1 MRLNGILIFLLICSQ
16 SFAQLQPIGQW
27 RDHLPYSNGI
37 AISNTGSKIYCA
49 TKNAVFY
56 LDNEDNSINKISKA
70 NGLSS
75 TGINDLDYDNSTG
88 QLAVV
93 YEDGDIDLVTTS
105 DNSVYN
111 LSDIKRS
118 NIVADKTIYS
128 VYCNSGMAY
137 MCTGFGIVL
146 IDLTRKEVKDTYII
160 GALGSYLK
168 VNGITLNGTTL
179 FAATDDGIYT
189 GETTNPFLSNYESW
203 TKLTN
208 LNSGVINGPFSN
220 IVTFNNKVFVSF
232 DNTTYNSD
240 TVYYFD
246 GSSWNNFIATNSL
259 DINSITSSTL
269 KLGFAHNDNVA
280 FYDTTLSLIENIFDY
295 NFGFPEPKDITFG
308 DQNLVWI
315 ADNGYGM
322 VKAINSWTNI
332 NYLVDGPYSAGS
344 YRMEISDQKMWV
356 THGLVYG
363 SAWNNYFYGD
373 YASGKNEKD
382 EWTTFRDDIDKN
394 GFVVNDSLFD
404 MLAVA
409 IDPEDSEHLFLG
421 TMSFGGLLEIKDK
434 KLVAMYDE
442 NNSSL
447 QEWSAWAD
455 YVGISE
461 LTFDEEGN
469 LWVANSFVNEPL
481 SVKKKS
487 GGWQSF
493 DLGPTIRARNYRELI
508 ISSENGYKWIAI
520 PSSSLSGGL
529 AVFDD
534 RETISDETDDR
545 YKMLT
550 TADGSGNLP
559 SADVITVAEDLD
571 GEIWIG
577 TGAGIAVIYTPE
589 NVFEGGDYDAQQIL
603 IEQDG
608 NIQILLET
616 EVITSI
622 AVDGAN
628 RKWIGT
634 DGSGV
639 FLMSEDGTEELM
651 HFTVENSPLLSNL
664 ITDIRIDHITG
675 EVYFASSRG
684 IVSYRGTATI
694 EDPAFVDV
702 YAFPNPV
709 RPGYEGPIAIKGLL
723 RNSDVKITDIT
734 GNIVYVTKSEGG
746 QAIWDGKNLKGE
758 KVTTG
763 IYTVL
768 CHSESGKSKAVA
780 KILFVN

>member
-1 MRLNGILIFLLICSQ
+1 MRLAVLCLFFLLNSNL
-16 SFAQLQPIGQW
+16 FGQLQPIGQW
-27 RDHLPYSNGI
+27 RDHLPYSSGI
-37 AISNTGSKIYCA
+37 SITYTGSKVVCA
-49 TKNAVFY
+49 TKNAIFY
-56 LDNEDNSINKISKA
+56 LDEEDNSMGKISKA

-75 TGINDLDYDNSTG
+75 TGINELDYDQNTS
-88 QLAVV
+88 QVV
-93 YEDGDIDLVTTS
+93 IGYEDGDIDLLNVT

-118 NIVADKTIYS
+118 TIVADKTIYA
-128 VYCNSGMAY
+128 VYCSNGLAY
-137 MCTGFGIVL
+137 ICTGFGIVL
-146 IDLTRKEVKDTYII
+146 IDLSRKEVKDTYVI
-160 GALGSYLK
+160 GSSGSYLK
-168 VNGITLNGTTL
+168 INGITLNGTSL
-179 FAATDDGIYT
+179 YAATDDGIYT
-189 GETTNPFLSNYESW
+189 GEVTNPFLSNYSSW

-208 LNSGVINGPFSN
+208 LNPAVVSGTFSH
-220 IVTFNNKVFVSF
+220 IATFDNKIFTSF
-232 DNTTYNSD
+232 DNTVYDGDS
-240 TVYYFD
+240 VYYFD
-246 GSSWNNFIATNSL
+246 GSTWTNFTPVNSL
-259 DINSITSSTL
+259 DITAISANSTI
-269 KLGFAHNDNVA
+269 LGFAHNFSVNTFDQ
-280 FYDTTLSLIENIFDY
+280 SLNLLDNIFDY
-295 NFGFPEPKDITFG
+295 VTGGPQPKDLAFG
-308 DQNLVWI
+308 NQNIKWI
-315 ADNGYGM
+315 ADFREGM
-322 VKAINSWTNI
+322 VGAVNTWNNI
-332 NYLVDGPYSAGS
+332 NYSFSGPYSAGS
-344 YRMEISDQKMWV
+344 YRMEISDKKMWV

-373 YASGKNEKD
+373 FASGKNDKD
-382 EWTTFRDDIDKN
+382 EWITFRDDIDKN
-394 GFVVNDSLFD
+394 GFDVSDSLFD
-404 MLAVA
+404 ILAVA
-409 IDPEDSEHLFLG
+409 IDPEDNEHIFLG
-421 TMSFGGLLEIKDK
+421 SMSFAGLLEIKDN

-447 QEWSAWAD
+447 QDWSSWAD

-481 SVKKKS
+481 SVKKKA

-493 DLGPTIRARNYRELI
+493 DLGPTIGGRNYRELI
-508 ISSENGYKWIAI
+508 ISKENGYKWIAI
-520 PSSSLSGGL
+520 PSSSQSGGL
-529 AVFDD
+529 VVFDD
-534 RETISDETDDR
+534 RGTISDETDDR
-545 YKMLT
+545 YMLYA
-550 TADGSGNLP
+550 TADGAGNLP
-559 SADVITVAEDLD
+559 SADVITVSEDLD

-577 TGAGIAVIYTPE
+577 TGAGIAVVYTPE
-589 NVFEGGDYDAQQIL
+589 NVFEGGDFDAQQIL

-639 FLMSEDGTEELM
+639 FLMSEDGTEQLL
-651 HFTVENSPLLSNL
+651 HFTIDNSPLLSNL
-664 ITDIRIDHITG
+664 ITDIRIDHETG

-694 EDPAFVDV
+694 EDPAYVDV

-709 RPGYEGPIAIKGLL
+709 RPEYEGPIAIKGLL
-723 RNSDVKITDIT
+723 RNSDVKITDIA

-758 KVTTG
+758 KVQTG

-768 CHSESGKSKAVA
+768 CHSETGKSKAVA

>member
-1 MRLNGILIFLLICSQ
+1 MRLNGFLILFLLCSQ

-27 RDHLPYSNGI
+27 RDHLPYSNGKAI
-37 AISNTGSKIYCA
+37 ANTGSKIYCA
-49 TKNAVFY
+49 TDNAIFY
-56 LDNEDNSINKISKA
+56 LDNEDNSLNKISKV

-75 TGINDLDYDNSTG
+75 TGINDLEYDNATG
-88 QLAVV
+88 QVV
-93 YEDGDIDLVTTS
+93 VAYQDGDIDLVTIS
-105 DNSVYN
+105 DNTVYN

-128 VYCNSGMAY
+128 VYCASGMAY
-137 MCTGFGIVL
+137 ICTGFGIVL
-146 IDLTRKEVKDTYII
+146 IDLSRKEVKDTYII
-160 GALGSYLK
+160 GSLGSYLK
-168 VNGITLNGTTL
+168 VNGITLKGTTL
-179 FAATDDGIYT
+179 YAATDDGIYT
-189 GETTNPFLSNYESW
+189 GETTNSFLSNYESW
-203 TKLTN
+203 TKLAN
-208 LNSGVINGPFSN
+208 LNPGVVNGPFSH
-220 IVTFNNKVFVSF
+220 IATFKNDVFASYDNSVF
-232 DNTTYNSD
+232 DRDS
-240 TVYYFD
+240 VFYFD
-246 GSSWNNFIATNSL
+246 GSAWNNFMSTNGL
-259 DINSITSSTL
+259 DINAIAISQL
-269 KLGFAHNDNVA
+269 KIGFAHN
-280 FYDTTLSLIENIFDY
+280 FSISIYDTLFVLNENIFDY
-295 NFGFPEPKDITFG
+295 TFGDPEPKDIGFG
-308 DQNLVWI
+308 DLNLIWV
-315 ADNGYGM
+315 ADNGEGM
-322 VKAINSWTNI
+322 VKAINTWSNT
-332 NYLVDGPYSAGS
+332 NYLLDGPYSAGS

-382 EWTTFRDDIDKN
+382 EWVTFRDDIDKN
-394 GFVVNDSLFD
+394 GFDVSDSLFD

-409 IDPEDSEHLFLG
+409 IDPDDSEHLFLG
-421 TMSFGGLLEIKDK
+421 TMSFGGLLEIKDN

-447 QEWSAWAD
+447 QEWSLWAD

-469 LWVANSFVNEPL
+469 LWVANSFANEPL

-493 DLGPTIRARNYRELI
+493 DLGSTIQGRNYRELI
-508 ISSENGYKWIAI
+508 VSTENGYKWIAI
-520 PSSSLSGGL
+520 PSSSQSGGL

-534 RETISDETDDR
+534 RGTISDETDDR

-550 TADGSGNLP
+550 TADGTGNLP

-639 FLMSEDGTEELM
+639 FLMSEDGTEELI
-651 HFTVENSPLLSNL
+651 HFTVDNSPLLSNL
-664 ITDIRIDHITG
+664 ITDIRIDHTTG
-675 EVYFASSRG
+675 EVYFASSKG

-758 KVTTG
+758 KVKTG

-768 CHSESGKSKAVA
+768 CHSESGNSKAVA